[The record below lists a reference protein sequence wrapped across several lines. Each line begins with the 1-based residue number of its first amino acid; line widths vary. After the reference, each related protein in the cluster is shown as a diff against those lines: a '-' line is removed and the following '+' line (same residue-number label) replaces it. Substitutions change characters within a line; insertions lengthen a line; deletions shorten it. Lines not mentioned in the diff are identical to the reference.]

1 MKVVFL
7 GTNGW
12 YDSETGN
19 TISVLV
25 DTEAGPLVFD
35 AGYGL
40 ARLDRYLPK
49 GDPRPAFLFLSH
61 FHLDHVAGLHTLAKL
76 RFAGGLTISGPEG
89 TRKILGTLVNEPFTL
104 PLADLPY
111 PVSVLELPRHLD
123 RLPFKAQALPLR
135 HASLTL
141 GYRIEVTGKVIA
153 YCSDTGYCANA
164 VALARHADLLIAECA
179 YAPGLSNEA
188 WPHLN
193 PEQAARI
200 ACEAQAKRLALVHFD
215 ARQYPSLSHRER
227 AAKTARDLFPF
238 TDATVDGMTL
248 TLV

>member
-1 MKVVFL
+1 MKVIFL

-19 TISVLV
+19 TISVFV
-25 DTEAGPLVFD
+25 DTDAGPMIFD

-49 GDPRPAFLFLSH
+49 GDGRPAFLFLSH

-76 RFAGGLTISGPEG
+76 RFAGGLTISGPTG
-89 TRKILGTLVNEPFTL
+89 TRETLSTLVNEPFTL

-111 PVSVLELPRHLD
+111 PVSVLELPRDLD
-123 RLPFKAQALPLR
+123 RLPFKIEALPLR

-141 GYRIEVTGKVIA
+141 GYRIEVSGMVIA
-153 YCSDTGYCANA
+153 YCADTGYCANA
-164 VALARHADLLIAECA
+164 VALARNADLLIAECA
-179 YAPGLSNEA
+179 YAPGRSNEA

-215 ARQYPSLSHRER
+215 ARQYPSLSHRDQAAK
-227 AAKTARDLFPF
+227 AAKTLFPC
-238 TDATVDGMTL
+238 TDITVDGMAIAL
-248 TLV
+248 T